1 MGKAKTMSSEG
12 CDLIIIGGGPAGLT
26 AGLYAVRARLK
37 TLLLEKLPL
46 LGGQIMYAEKV
57 ENYPGFPEGVSGQ
70 ELTRLMETQATAFGL
85 EIRNSE
91 VSGVRIEGAV
101 KVVTTDEGEC
111 IGKAVIVATGASPN
125 RLGVEG
131 EERLIGRGISF
142 CGTCDGFFFKGLDII
157 LVGGGDTAMEEA
169 LFLTKFA
176 NKVTIVHRRDALRA
190 TKVLQE
196 RVFSNHKI
204 NVIWDS
210 VVEKIEGERSVE
222 RVVLK
227 NLKTGQITTQAT
239 SGVLIFVGTTPSTQ
253 FLGGLLKSD
262 EQGYLL
268 TNDRLETSQPGIFAA
283 GDARKKLLRQVA
295 TAVGDGAAAAYAA
308 ERYLEDIVA

>member
-1 MGKAKTMSSEG
+1 MGKAKTMNSEVY
-12 CDLIIIGGGPAGLT
+12 DLIIIGGGPAGLT

-37 TLLLEKLPL
+37 TVLLEKLPL
-46 LGGQIMYAEKV
+46 RGGQIMYAEKV

-176 NKVTIVHRRDALRA
+176 NKVAIVHRRDALRA

-196 RVFSNHKI
+196 RVFSNPKI

-210 VVEKIEGERSVE
+210 VIERIEGERSVE

-227 NLKTGQITTQAT
+227 NLKTGQVTTQAT

-308 ERYLEDIVA
+308 EKYLEDIVA

>member
-1 MGKAKTMSSEG
+1 MSNESY
-12 CDLIIIGGGPAGLT
+12 DLIIIGGGPAGLT

-37 TLLLEKLPL
+37 TVLLEKLPL
-46 LGGQIMYAEKV
+46 LGGQIVYAEKV

-70 ELTRLMETQATAFGL
+70 ELTSLMETQAKEFGL
-85 EIRNSE
+85 EIRNCE
-91 VSGVRIEGAV
+91 VSGITMQDGL
-101 KVVTTDEGEC
+101 KVVATDEGAC
-111 IGKAVIVATGASPN
+111 VGKAVIVATGASPN

-142 CGTCDGFFFKGLDII
+142 CGTCDGFFFKGRDII

-169 LFLTKFA
+169 LFLTRFA
-176 NKVTIVHRRDALRA
+176 DKVTIVHRRNTLRA
-190 TKVLQE
+190 AKVLQE
-196 RVFSNHKI
+196 RVFKNSKI
-204 NVIWDS
+204 DFLWDS

-227 NLKTGQITTQAT
+227 NLATGQVTIRPT
-239 SGVLIFVGTTPSTQ
+239 SGVLIFVGTKPNTQ
-253 FLGGLLKSD
+253 FLHGLVKSD

-295 TAVGDGAAAAYAA
+295 TAIGDGATAAYAA
-308 ERYLEDIVA
+308 EKYLEGMTA